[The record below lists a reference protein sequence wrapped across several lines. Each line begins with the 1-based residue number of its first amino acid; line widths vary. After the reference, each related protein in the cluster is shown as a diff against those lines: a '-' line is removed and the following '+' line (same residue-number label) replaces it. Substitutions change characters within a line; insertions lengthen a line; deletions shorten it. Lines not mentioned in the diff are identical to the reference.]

1 MLKRIQG
8 MLRTFLKRKVFIIA
22 LLLGVIL
29 IVILSLNLFSKRNMP
44 INQPVV
50 VKAMKVIVKDT
61 DVYQDYVG
69 QVEAVNDVQIRSK
82 VSGYIVAK
90 YIKGGDI
97 VKEGQPLFQIDK
109 RTYEAAVSNAKA
121 QLAQA
126 IANYENAKLDADRYK
141 ILAAQ
146 DAVPQQTSDTATSIA
161 KQDYQ
166 IVEAMRANLKQAEDN
181 LSDTLIVAPF
191 SGKLGVGDD
200 LSIGAFVTAGQTVLC
215 TLSSPD
221 PMYVLFSISENDY
234 LNMIKNGIDPMKSDV
249 GKSVKLIL
257 SDGTTYKY
265 FGKITEINRGLT
277 QNTGT
282 LSIKALF
289 PNPDNILVPGMFA
302 KVVLLEGHLK
312 NAILVPQMAVQQI
325 LDKTFVTIVDSNNK
339 TEMVPVKMGPRV
351 GSLWVVEEGLKPG
364 DNVVVEGFQKA
375 PSGTTVKVEEVTLKS
390 LSLQ

>member
-1 MLKRIQG
+1 MLKD
-8 MLRTFLKRKVFIIA
+8 MLKRKVIIA
-22 LLLGVIL
+22 SSIIGIL
-29 IVILSLNLFSKRNMP
+29 IIVLLAFSFLNKKSV
-44 INQPVV
+44 PVSRIPV

-69 QVEAVNDVQIRSK
+69 QVEAVNDVQIKAK
-82 VSGYIVAK
+82 VSGNIVAK
-90 YIKGGDI
+90 YIKGGDL
-97 VKEGQPLFQIDK
+97 VKAGQPLFQIDK
-109 RTYEAAVSNAKA
+109 RAYEAAVLQAKA

-146 DAVPQQTSDTATSIA
+146 DAVPQQTSDTAASIA

-200 LSIGAFVTAGQTVLC
+200 LSLGAFVTAGQTVLC

-234 LNMIKNGIDPMKSDV
+234 LNMIKNGVDPINSDV
-249 GKSVKLIL
+249 GKRIKLVL

-265 FGKITEINRGLT
+265 PGKITEINRGLT

-289 PNPDNILVPGMFA
+289 PNPENILVPGMFA

-325 LDKTFVTIVDSNNK
+325 LDKTFITIVDNNSK
-339 TEMVPVKMGPRV
+339 AQMVPVKMGPRI
-351 GSLWVVEEGLKPG
+351 GSLWVVEDGLRPG
-364 DNVVVEGFQKA
+364 DNVIVEGFQKA
-375 PSGTTVKVEEVTLKS
+375 PTGTIVKVIEVTPES
-390 LSLQ
+390 LGIK

>member
-1 MLKRIQG
+1 MLKN
-8 MLRTFLKRKVFIIA
+8 MLKNISKRKVLIA
-22 LLLGVIL
+22 SLVIGIL
-29 IVILSLNLFSKRNMP
+29 IVLGLTLSLLNKRNTPVSQMP
-44 INQPVV
+44 V
-50 VKAMKVIVKDT
+50 VKAMKVIVRDT

-69 QVEAVNDVQIRSK
+69 QVEAVNDVQIRAK
-82 VSGYIVAK
+82 VSGNIVAK
-90 YIKGGDI
+90 YIKGGEV
-97 VKEGQPLFQIDK
+97 VKKGQPLFQIDK
-109 RTYEAAVSNAKA
+109 RTYEAAVLQAKA

-200 LSIGAFVTAGQTVLC
+200 LSLGAFVTAGQTVLC

-234 LNMIKNGIDPMKSDV
+234 LNMIKNGIDPINSDV
-249 GKSVKLIL
+249 GKNVKLVL

-265 FGKITEINRGLT
+265 PGKITEINRGLT

-339 TEMVPVKMGPRV
+339 AQMIPVKMGPRI

-364 DNVVVEGFQKA
+364 DNVIVEGFQKA
-375 PSGTTVKVEEVTLKS
+375 PTGTTVKVIEVTPES
-390 LSLQ
+390 LGIK

>member
-1 MLKRIQG
+1 M
-8 MLRTFLKRKVFIIA
+8 LKRKVIIA
-22 LLLGVIL
+22 SSIIGIL
-29 IVILSLNLFSKRNMP
+29 IIVLLAFSFLNKKSV
-44 INQPVV
+44 PVSRIPV

-69 QVEAVNDVQIRSK
+69 QVEAVNDVQIKAK
-82 VSGYIVAK
+82 VSGNIVAK
-90 YIKGGDI
+90 YIKGGDL
-97 VKEGQPLFQIDK
+97 VKAGQPLFQIDK
-109 RTYEAAVSNAKA
+109 RAYEAAVLQAKA

-146 DAVPQQTSDTATSIA
+146 DAVPQQTSDTAASIA

-200 LSIGAFVTAGQTVLC
+200 LSLGAFVTAGQTVLC

-234 LNMIKNGIDPMKSDV
+234 LNMIKNGVDPINSDV
-249 GKSVKLIL
+249 GKRIKLVL

-265 FGKITEINRGLT
+265 PGKITEINRGLT

-289 PNPDNILVPGMFA
+289 PNPENILVPGMFA

-325 LDKTFVTIVDSNNK
+325 LDKTFITIVDNNSK
-339 TEMVPVKMGPRV
+339 AQMVPVKMGPRI
-351 GSLWVVEEGLKPG
+351 GSLWVVEDGLRPG
-364 DNVVVEGFQKA
+364 DNVIVEGFQKA
-375 PSGTTVKVEEVTLKS
+375 PTGTIVKVIEVTPES
-390 LSLQ
+390 LGIK

>member
-1 MLKRIQG
+1 MLKD
-8 MLRTFLKRKVFIIA
+8 MLKRKVIIA
-22 LLLGVIL
+22 SSIIGIL
-29 IVILSLNLFSKRNMP
+29 IIVLLAFSFLNKKSVTVSRIP
-44 INQPVV
+44 V

-69 QVEAVNDVQIRSK
+69 QVEAVNDVQIKAK
-82 VSGYIVAK
+82 VSGNIVAK
-90 YIKGGDI
+90 YIKGGDL
-97 VKEGQPLFQIDK
+97 VKAGQPLFQIDK
-109 RTYEAAVSNAKA
+109 RAYEAAVLQAKA

-141 ILAAQ
+141 ILAAK
-146 DAVPQQTSDTATSIA
+146 DAVPQQTSDTAASIA

-166 IVEAMRANLKQAEDN
+166 IVEAMRANLKQAKDN

-200 LSIGAFVTAGQTVLC
+200 LSLGAFVTAGQTVLC

-234 LNMIKNGIDPMKSDV
+234 LNMIKNGVDPINSDV
-249 GKSVKLIL
+249 GKRIKLVL

-265 FGKITEINRGLT
+265 PGKITEINRGLT

-289 PNPDNILVPGMFA
+289 PNPENILVPGMFA

-325 LDKTFVTIVDSNNK
+325 LDKTFITIVDNNSK
-339 TEMVPVKMGPRV
+339 AQMVPVKMGPRI
-351 GSLWVVEEGLKPG
+351 GSLWVVEDGLRPG
-364 DNVVVEGFQKA
+364 DNVIVEGFQKA
-375 PSGTTVKVEEVTLKS
+375 PTGTIVKVIEVTPES
-390 LSLQ
+390 LGIK